1 MGSMKL
7 PPTPFFPEM
16 STQLFVGGRGAGGR
30 AASQPQG
37 LRVSTKGILC
47 PGDRW
52 TDRHIH
58 RNRELKQQR
67 ETEQDGQKQG
77 ERESER
83 QRDGDSET
91 YRDGP
96 RDGDRDRVK

>member
-16 STQLFVGGRGAGGR
+16 STQLFVGGRRAGGR

-52 TDRHIH
+52 TDRQTHSQ
-58 RNRELKQQR
+58 KQR
-67 ETEQDGQKQG
+67 VKAAKRDRARWSETERKRIG
-77 ERESER
+77 EAER
-83 QRDGDSET
+83 WRQ
-91 YRDGP
+91 
-96 RDGDRDRVK
+96 